1 MGKRA
6 AHNLNRWKKL
16 QGKKGRGL
24 AKDFGSAKDFDFK
37 KNSDKQKSL
46 RRTHQKELR
55 EAKKERKIRLL
66 KQRVKGTLILPGS
79 VQDRL
84 RRCGPLDFVERKL
97 RRTGPLSWEWYRK
110 ASSAPAPI
118 PPQSIG
124 WPPASI
130 SDMLS
135 TLGGDLSVTERI
147 KARFLRLRGRF
158 LDQEARPLGL
168 SAVLKDCCVPKTKD
182 AIAWAT
188 LWAFLARFVAFCPVE
203 RVLDGFARS
212 MESVVCGEEQT
223 TIVVGEYSPAQVV
236 LLVGHSWPKRS
247 VVKRIRRETLEVVW
261 DSAAVSPE
269 AVTLVEE
276 LPAAAEDMHWHVSD
290 EELSDGSFFE

>member
-16 QGKKGRGL
+16 QGKKGRG
-24 AKDFGSAKDFDFK
+24 SAKDFDFK
-37 KNSDKQKSL
+37 KNSDKQKSS

-66 KQRVKGTLILPGS
+66 NQRVKGTLILPGS
-79 VQDRL
+79 LQDRL

-110 ASSAPAPI
+110 ASSVAAPI
-118 PPQSIG
+118 PPQSIS

-135 TLGGDLSVTERI
+135 TLGADLSVTERI
-147 KARFLRLRGRF
+147 EARFMRLRGRF

-168 SAVLKDCCVPKTKD
+168 SAVLKDCGVPKTKD
-182 AIAWAT
+182 AIAWAS
-188 LWAFLARFVAFCPVE
+188 LWAFLARFVTFCPLE

-212 MESVVCGEEQT
+212 MESVACGKEQT
-223 TIVVGEYSPAQVV
+223 TILVGEYSPAQVV

-247 VVKRIRRETLEVVW
+247 VVKRIRREALEVVW

-276 LPAAAEDMHWHVSD
+276 LPAAAEDMHWDVSD